1 MDRRRRR
8 RGAVLTRTAALSRP
22 LLAAALAG
30 AAFASP
36 PALAQDGEPKW
47 FARAGVTGLDL
58 ADKLQLQFAGAPV
71 PGADL
76 STKTHFTPTVQI
88 GRFVGRDFAIAF
100 TGGLP
105 PHIDIQGKGALAPF
119 GKLAETTYGPATLT
133 VQYRPIRTGTFQPY
147 VGAGAAYMLIFS
159 TTDAAFRDVEIDD
172 DLSPALEAGTDIM
185 FNERYGIFIDVKKA
199 FLRTETRGTFGGAPV
214 VGQVKLDPWAV
225 SVGGVVRF

>member
-1 MDRRRRR
+1 M
-8 RGAVLTRTAALSRP
+8 
-22 LLAAALAG
+22 LAAALTCAVL
-30 AAFASP
+30 APS

-76 STKTHFTPTVQI
+76 STKTHYTPTVQI
-88 GRFVGRDFAIAF
+88 GRFVGRNFAVSF
-100 TGGLP
+100 TGGIP

-133 VQYRPIRTGTFQPY
+133 VQYRPLRTGTFQPY
-147 VGAGAAYMLIFS
+147 IGAGAAYMLIFD
-159 TTDAAFRDVEIDD
+159 TTDGAFSDVEIDN

-185 FNERYGIFIDVKKA
+185 FNKRYGIFVDVKKA

-214 VGQVKLDPWAV
+214 VGQVKLDPWAF
-225 SVGGVVRF
+225 SAGAVVRF